1 MDWKREGVKIGGKV
15 CEPLNDY
22 PLCEP
27 LSLEP
32 FVCQDLGEAGEG
44 GCCQKSTVHWLNSH

>member
-15 CEPLNDY
+15 CEPLNHY

-27 LSLEP
+27 LSIEP
-32 FVCQDLGEAGEG
+32 FACQDLGEAGEG
-44 GCCQKSTVHWLNSH
+44 DFQQLCTG